1 LLAAL
6 AKRAGYRYWPLTA
19 GWASLSAPFAD
30 RVFGHQQITD
40 AYLLGLAV
48 KENGV
53 LVTLDKAIRYMA
65 GPQYAKHLLV
75 LE

>member
-1 LLAAL
+1 MKEGWVSL
-6 AKRAGYRYWPLTA
+6 AK
-19 GWASLSAPFAD
+19 PFQE
-30 RVFGHQQITD
+30 RLFGHQQITD

-48 KENGV
+48 RESGV

-65 GPQYAKHLLV
+65 GPKYAKHLLV